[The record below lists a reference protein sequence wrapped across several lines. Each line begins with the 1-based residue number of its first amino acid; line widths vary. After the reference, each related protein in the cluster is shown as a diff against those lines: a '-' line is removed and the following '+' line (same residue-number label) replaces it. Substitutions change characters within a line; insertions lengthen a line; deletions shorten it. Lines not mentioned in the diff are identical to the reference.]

1 MVENIFLTIWS
12 QRTEKLIQRK
22 ILRMLD
28 LRMSKAIFDFT
39 FLKEGRAYRTI
50 QAASTV
56 HHVSRNLKLAKKNVI
71 YNKKTSES
79 FWPSGHLE
87 LFFLV

>member
-12 QRTEKLIQRK
+12 QRTEKLIQRR

-28 LRMSKAIFDFT
+28 LRMSKASFDFT

-56 HHVSRNLKLAKKNVI
+56 HHVSRNLKLEAAMKVARQLQI
-71 YNKKTSES
+71 YLLQIN
-79 FWPSGHLE
+79 LE
-87 LFFLV
+87 IT